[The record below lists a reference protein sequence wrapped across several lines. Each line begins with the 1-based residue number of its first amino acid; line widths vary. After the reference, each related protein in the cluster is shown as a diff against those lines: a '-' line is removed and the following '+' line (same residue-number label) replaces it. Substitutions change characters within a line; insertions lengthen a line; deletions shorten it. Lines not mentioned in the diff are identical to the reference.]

1 MAVPAVITTR
11 RTFDDQR
18 WSLFLGL
25 VVLNVVDVITTFVI
39 IGRGGVEGNPFVK
52 PLIDGVWQVSLLKA
66 VVLAIIGLLLMR
78 CEQSRISNIALSGA
92 TGWYLAVVFWN
103 LLVLAVI

>member
-1 MAVPAVITTR
+1 MAIPAVITIR

-18 WSLFLGL
+18 WSLYLGL
-25 VVLNVVDVITTFVI
+25 VVLNVIDVITTFLI

-52 PLIDGVWQVSLLKA
+52 PLIDGAWQVSLLKA
-66 VVLAIIGLLLMR
+66 AVLIIIGLLLMR
-78 CEQSRISNIALSGA
+78 CEQSRISNIALTGA
-92 TGWYLAVVFWN
+92 TGWYLAVVVWN